1 MDASH
6 EQAPR
11 GVELPGV
18 VANTLQRTPPL
29 APVLGPS
36 DVVRPARMVSRRR
49 SATRTSR
56 PRVSAI
62 IPAMNEA
69 ESLPHV
75 LLRLSRIVD
84 EVILVDGH
92 STDDTIAV
100 ARESR
105 SDIRVV
111 TQTHRGKGNAL
122 ACGFAVA
129 SGDIIVMLDAD
140 GSTDPAEIPLFVS
153 KLLNGADFAK
163 GSRYMDGGES
173 EDLTRIRRY
182 GNAFLTTTVNALFGV
197 QYTDLCYGYMA
208 FWRRCLPQLAVDCSG
223 FEVETLLTLRA
234 ARAGLNI
241 VEVPSIERARI
252 HGESNLRPV
261 RDGVRIL
268 RTIVRE
274 RRAGERAADLAPAWA
289 ALVGQLDHLPAADDT
304 ADSSRT
310 QPEPAFHASAVLN
323 AGDLDAMEIR
333 PA

>member
-1 MDASH
+1 MNGPFYLHVPDQACISGRQQRIASPS
-6 EQAPR
+6 AS
-11 GVELPGV
+11 
-18 VANTLQRTPPL
+18 TLAVDTPAMETRNQR
-29 APVLGPS
+29 
-36 DVVRPARMVSRRR
+36 RAR
-49 SATRTSR
+49 AA
-56 PRVSAI
+56 RVTAV

-69 ESLPHV
+69 ENLPHV
-75 LLRLSRIVD
+75 FKCLPSIID

-92 STDDTIAV
+92 SHDDTIAV
-100 ARESR
+100 ARR
-105 SDIRVV
+105 LRPDVRVV
-111 TQTHRGKGNAL
+111 MQTHRGKGNAL

-129 SGDIIVMLDAD
+129 IGDIIVMLDAD
-140 GSTDPAEIPLFVS
+140 GSTDPAEIPLFVAA
-153 KLLNGADFAK
+153 LLDGADFVK
-163 GSRYMDGGES
+163 GSRYMTGGGS
-173 EDLTRIRRY
+173 DDLTRLRRY
-182 GNAFLTTTVNALFGV
+182 GNAFLTATVNALFGV

-234 ARAGLNI
+234 AQAGLNI

-252 HGESNLRPV
+252 YGESNLRPV
-261 RDGVRIL
+261 RDGVRVL